1 MSDIQEKIDAYTS
14 QCNGSDKLW
23 IWWLNGKSRKFFY
36 TDGVKLV
43 SETCGA
49 YWLID
54 TILLNQRL
62 PEAKAEEFQVWKLAV
77 VDSSGIL
84 TCEDGNGRQTVYQFI
99 TFTDFP
105 IPEMTFWFEI
115 DALMLPCER

>member
-1 MSDIQEKIDAYTS
+1 MSEIQEKIDAYTS

-43 SETCGA
+43 ADTCGA

-54 TILLNQRL
+54 SILLWQKK
-62 PEAKAEEFQVWKLAV
+62 PKVSAEEFQVWKLSVA
-77 VDSSGIL
+77 DRSGIL
-84 TCEDGNGRQTVYQFI
+84 TCDDGNSNQIVYEAI
-99 TFTDFP
+99 KLTDFP
-105 IPEMTFWFEI
+105 IPEMVFWFEI
-115 DALMLPCER
+115 DTLMLPCER